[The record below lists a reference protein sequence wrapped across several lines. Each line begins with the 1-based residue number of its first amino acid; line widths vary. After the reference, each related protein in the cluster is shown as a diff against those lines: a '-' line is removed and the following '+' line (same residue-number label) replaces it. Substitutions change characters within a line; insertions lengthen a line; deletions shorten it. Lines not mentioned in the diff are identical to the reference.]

1 MNKKSTTSIKGR
13 AVRKPMSP
21 KAGVASSRITKSNNR
36 FCKGGK
42 LRK

>member
-1 MNKKSTTSIKGR
+1 MNKKSTTSVKGR
-13 AVRKPMSP
+13 TVRKPMSP
-21 KAGVASSRITKSNNR
+21 KAGVSKTPRQ